1 VDRAQKYLH
10 RHAFLHTYGFPYSR
24 PNLDTDAEQH
34 AAPHLYGFAD
44 SNLAPH
50 NNFNT
55 HAYYASY
62 VDGFPNPDTCYS
74 ELHLDSLADAHTAPD
89 THPYI
94 DSNTNCD
101 ANSLRSVC
109 FSHML

>member
-1 VDRAQKYLH
+1 VDRAKKYFH
-10 RHAFLHTYGFPYSR
+10 RHAFLDADSLPYSH
-24 PNLDTDAEQH
+24 PHLDTH
-34 AAPHLYGFAD
+34 AQQYAASHLYGFAD

-62 VDGFPNPDTCYS
+62 VDDFPNPDTCYS

-94 DSNTNCD
+94 GSNTYRD
-101 ANSLRSVC
+101 ANPLRSVC